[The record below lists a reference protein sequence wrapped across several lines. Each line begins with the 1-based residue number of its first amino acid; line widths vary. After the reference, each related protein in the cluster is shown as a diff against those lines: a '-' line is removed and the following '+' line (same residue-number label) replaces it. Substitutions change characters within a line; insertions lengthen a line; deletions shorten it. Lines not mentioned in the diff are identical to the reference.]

1 MSADRPPTLHATS
14 TVRQRGRPDKAPSL
28 CAPREHETTTRDANK
43 CRICFEAEDDRE
55 VGESDETGH
64 EDGATLTRR
73 TWADAPCDCKGTA
86 AHVHTE
92 CLQAWRITAVERG
105 QADVCG
111 VCLAAFRG
119 LPDPCDPDTTTR
131 PSWLQGLY
139 SMAQRVPPIVLTVA
153 WTSTTA
159 TLLYVIFRLKF
170 EQEMARQALYLSVY
184 NDFSSSFAALS
195 VIDSGGVL

>member
-1 MSADRPPTLHATS
+1 MYPTSCALMINRCNHVMCFVLLTYVC
-14 TVRQRGRPDKAPSL
+14 TDVGVVGR
-28 CAPREHETTTRDANK
+28 
-43 CRICFEAEDDRE
+43 
-55 VGESDETGH
+55 
-64 EDGATLTRR
+64 
-73 TWADAPCDCKGTA
+73 
-86 AHVHTE
+86 
-92 CLQAWRITAVERG
+92 WRITAVERG